1 MIESCWKHALAGVL
15 TAATLGV
22 ASMAASTAH
31 AADAVPYTEADQCG
45 GCGMWI
51 TKYPGPKG
59 QVHLKSG
66 DFVKFCS
73 TRCMTCNTLLLNQA
87 DVEAWLMQDAE
98 KMDWSGHDADE
109 PHLNAEAAWFV
120 LGSSK
125 KATMGPSLAPFATKE
140 AAEAFQAEFGGKLLR
155 FEDLSR
161 GTLGCPNKRKKL

>member
-66 DFVKFCS
+66 DVVKFCS

-161 GTLGCPNKRKKL
+161 GTLGKRKKL